1 MMNAGCSR
9 FHLIA
14 ALVVVVASASVAS
27 ASWMTIRNDTGKPIV
42 VQETIVVNGQIK
54 RGKPIQLLPGES
66 LREFAPASS
75 VKKLEVYDT
84 QTPNQAAWAGSLTS
98 KDDPQTFSV
107 SSTGGKITVN
117 PVATLPP
124 TPKK

>member
-1 MMNAGCSR
+1 MTNACWFR
-9 FHLIA
+9 FFSLA
-14 ALVVVVASASVAS
+14 TLVVVVASASNSS
-27 ASWMTIRNDTGKPIV
+27 ASWLTIRNDSGKPIV
-42 VQETIVVNGQIK
+42 VQEMIVVKGQVK

-84 QTPNQAAWAGSLTS
+84 QSPDQAAWAGSLTS
-98 KDDPQTFSV
+98 KDDPQTFSI
-107 SSTGGKITVN
+107 SSTGGKIAVN
-117 PVATLPP
+117 PVAALPP